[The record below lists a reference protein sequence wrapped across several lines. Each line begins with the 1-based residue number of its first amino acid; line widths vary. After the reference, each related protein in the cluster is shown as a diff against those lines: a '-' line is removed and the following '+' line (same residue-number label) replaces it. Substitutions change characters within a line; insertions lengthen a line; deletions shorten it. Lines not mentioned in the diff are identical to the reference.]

1 MLRSLFLIALFFA
14 GPVFAEEDVF
24 ITHDMPSAIVDTENG
39 PVEISR
45 IQDTENELWGEWSRT
60 SRPCPPFCIQPIQAV
75 EGTNLIGELEMIEAL
90 QDPETVVI
98 DSRVRSNYQAGTIP
112 GALNVPYTEIT
123 DYLETLGCAPDFEG
137 YDCDQAKPVALFCN
151 GPWCGQSPSAAR
163 FMIAAGYPAELISLY
178 RGGMQVWR
186 MLGLT
191 VILPE

>member
-14 GPVFAEEDVF
+14 GPVFAEGDVF

>member
-14 GPVFAEEDVF
+14 GPVFAEGDVF

-90 QDPETVVI
+90 QDPKTVVI

-123 DYLETLGCAPDFEG
+123 DYLETLGCVPDFEG

>member
-1 MLRSLFLIALFFA
+1 MLRSLFLIALLFA
-14 GPVFAEEDVF
+14 GPVFAEGDVF
-24 ITHDMPSAIVDTENG
+24 ITHDMPSAVVDTENG

-123 DYLETLGCAPDFEG
+123 DYLETLGCVPDFEG

>member
-1 MLRSLFLIALFFA
+1 MVRSLFLIALLFA
-14 GPVFAEEDVF
+14 GPVFAEGDVF
-24 ITHDMPSAIVDTENG
+24 ITHDMPSAIVETENG

-123 DYLETLGCAPDFEG
+123 DYLETLGCVPDFEG

>member
-14 GPVFAEEDVF
+14 GPVFAEGDVF
-24 ITHDMPSAIVDTENG
+24 ITHDMPSAVVDTENG

-123 DYLETLGCAPDFEG
+123 DYLETLGCVPDFEG

>member
-14 GPVFAEEDVF
+14 GPVFAEGDVF

-123 DYLETLGCAPDFEG
+123 DYLETLGCVPDFEG

>member
-24 ITHDMPSAIVDTENG
+24 ITHDMPSAVVDTENG

-123 DYLETLGCAPDFEG
+123 DYLETLGCVPDFEG

>member
-14 GPVFAEEDVF
+14 GPVFAEGDVF
-24 ITHDMPSAIVDTENG
+24 ITHDMPSAIVETENG